1 MKIPGHVANGV
12 VVLDGGATLPE
23 GTAVTVSCEL
33 TKTAQPAR
41 KKRRVVFPLVKSK
54 RPGSL
59 PLTNERIAQLLEEED
74 VANCAWFFKQAD
86 S

>member
-1 MKIPGHVANGV
+1 MKIAGHVANGV

-23 GTAVTVSCEL
+23 GTPVTVSRVL
-33 TKTAQPAR
+33 AGKPPR
-41 KKRRVVFPLVKSK
+41 KKRRVVLPLVKSK

-74 VANCAWFFKQAD
+74 VANFARFFKRPK